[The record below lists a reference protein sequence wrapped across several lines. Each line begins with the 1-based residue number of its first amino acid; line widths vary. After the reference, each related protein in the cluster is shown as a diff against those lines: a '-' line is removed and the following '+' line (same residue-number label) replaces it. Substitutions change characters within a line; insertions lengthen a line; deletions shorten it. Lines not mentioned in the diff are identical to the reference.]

1 MGKIYQW
8 YDVMADIAIKK
19 KNEVYITVHTDPSI
33 AQELVDHFS
42 FDAPGAKF
50 HPLFRNKIWD
60 GKIRLFSMFT
70 KELYAGLISYLE
82 HFAEV
87 NNYKI
92 DYEQYHI
99 QADAANPEIIKEFV
113 ESLNLSLPEGAAIRD
128 YQLDAIYKAVL
139 NARSLLLSPTGSGK
153 SLIIYCLLRWNEE
166 FGRRQLIL
174 VPTTSLVEQMY
185 ADFESYSK
193 NNGWKVSEN
202 CSRIYA
208 GHSKE
213 NLLPIVIST
222 WQSIYELPKK
232 FFEGYQV
239 VYGDEAH
246 TFKAKSLTGIM
257 HKLVNTPYRIGTT
270 GTLDGSKTHKLVLE
284 GLFGPVYKV
293 TTTKQL
299 MDNDQLAELKI
310 FGLVLQYPDDVKK
323 ACKDNKYP
331 DEMSFLCGYE
341 PRNKFIRNLAL
352 SQTGNSLVLFQ
363 YVEKHGQILFDMI
376 KAKAGDRKVFFVF
389 GGTETVDREDIR
401 RITEQESDAIIVAS
415 YGTFSTGINIR
426 NLHNIIFASPTKS
439 RIRNLQSVGRG
450 LRKGDAKTHCN
461 LYDIGDD
468 LTWKARKNY
477 TLLHMIERIK
487 TYNDE
492 HFDYNLVKVPL
503 NVL

>member
-1 MGKIYQW
+1 MTSI
-8 YDVMADIAIKK
+8 VIVK

-232 FFEGYQV
+232 FFENYQV

>member
-1 MGKIYQW
+1 
-8 YDVMADIAIKK
+8 MADIAIKK
-19 KNEVYITVHTDPSI
+19 KNNVYLTVQSDPSI

-70 KELYAGLISYLE
+70 KELYVGLKTYLE

-87 NNYKI
+87 NNYTI
-92 DYEQYHI
+92 DYSEYIDQSDSI
-99 QADAANPEIIKEFV
+99 TIEVLKDFINE
-113 ESLNLSLPEGAAIRD
+113 LNLSLPGGEPIRD
-128 YQLDAIYKAVL
+128 YQLDAVYRAITDG
-139 NARSLLLSPTGSGK
+139 RRLLLSPTGSGK
-153 SLIIYCLLRWNEE
+153 SLIIYCLLRWNEK
-166 FGRRQLIL
+166 FGRQQLIL

-185 ADFESYSK
+185 ADFQSYSQ
-193 NNGWKVSEN
+193 NNGWKVSES
-202 CSRIYA
+202 CSRIYS

-213 NLLPIVIST
+213 NLFPIVIST
-222 WQSIYELPKK
+222 WQSIYDLPKK
-232 FFEGYQV
+232 FFENYQV

-257 HKLVNTPYRIGTT
+257 HKMVNTPYRIGTT
-270 GTLDGSKTHKLVLE
+270 GTLDGTKTHKLILE
-284 GLFGPVYKV
+284 GLFGSVYKV
-293 TTTKQL
+293 TSTKQL

-331 DEMSFLCGYE
+331 DEMDFLCGYE

-352 SQTGNSLVLFQ
+352 KQTGNSLVLFQ
-363 YVEKHGQILFDMI
+363 YVEKHGAILFDLI
-376 KAKAGDRKVFFVF
+376 KAKADDRKVFFVF

-401 RITEQESDAIIVAS
+401 RITELESDAIIVAS

-439 RIRNLQSVGRG
+439 KIRNLQSVGRG

-468 LTWKARKNY
+468 LTWKTRKNY

-492 HFDYNLVKVPL
+492 HFDYKLVKVPL
-503 NVL
+503 

>member
-1 MGKIYQW
+1 
-8 YDVMADIAIKK
+8 MADIQLKK
-19 KNEVYITVHTDPSI
+19 KNNVYLTVQSDPSI

-70 KELYAGLISYLE
+70 KELYVGLKSYLE

-87 NNYKI
+87 NQYTI
-92 DYEQYHI
+92 DYSEYVDQVDSVTIEQL
-99 QADAANPEIIKEFV
+99 KEFIN
-113 ESLNLSLPEGAAIRD
+113 ELNLSLPGGESIRD
-128 YQLDAIYKAVL
+128 YQLDAVYRAITDG
-139 NARSLLLSPTGSGK
+139 RRLLLSPTGSGK
-153 SLIIYCLLRWNEE
+153 SLIIYCLLRWNEK
-166 FGRRQLIL
+166 FGRRQIIL

-185 ADFESYSK
+185 TDFQAYSQ

-222 WQSIYELPKK
+222 WQSVYELPKK
-232 FFEGYQV
+232 FFENYQV

-257 HKLVNTPYRIGTT
+257 HKMVNTPYRIGTT
-270 GTLDGSKTHKLVLE
+270 GTLDGTKTHRLVLE
-284 GLFGPVYKV
+284 GLFGSVYKV
-293 TTTKQL
+293 TSTKQL
-299 MDNDQLAELKI
+299 MDNDQLAELII
-310 FGLVLQYPDDVKK
+310 FGLILQYPDDVKK

-331 DEMSFLCGYE
+331 DEMDFLCGYE

-352 SQTGNSLVLFQ
+352 KQTGNSLVLFQ

-389 GGTETVDREDIR
+389 GGTETADREDIR
-401 RITEQESDAIIVAS
+401 RITELEKDAIIVAS

-439 RIRNLQSVGRG
+439 KIRNLQSVGRG
-450 LRKGDAKTHCN
+450 LRKGDAKTFCN

-468 LTWKARKNY
+468 LTWKTRKNY

-492 HFDYNLVKVPL
+492 HFEYQLIKVPL

>member
-1 MGKIYQW
+1 
-8 YDVMADIAIKK
+8 MADIAIKK
-19 KNEVYITVHTDPSI
+19 KNEVYITVHTDLSI

-232 FFEGYQV
+232 FFENYQV